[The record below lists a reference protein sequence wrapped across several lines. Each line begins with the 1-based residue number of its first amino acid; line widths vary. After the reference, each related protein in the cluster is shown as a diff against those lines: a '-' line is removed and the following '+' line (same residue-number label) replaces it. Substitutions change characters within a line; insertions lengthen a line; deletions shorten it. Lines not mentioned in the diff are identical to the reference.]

1 MMKAIKLLL
10 LAALTFSLALLSA
23 EGWVLNSDV
32 NVTLTQSAFSDNW
45 TGSELSNI
53 TWVASSNSSAQ
64 KQMADW
70 LNNRTTLKLAFGQT
84 HLQKTDSLGIKY
96 WQEPDKTTDKIDLE
110 SLFKFTLQKWVDPY
124 AALRFESQFLDE
136 SDATLTR
143 IVNPMLFTES
153 AGIMKTFLETEKN
166 HLSLR
171 LGGAVRERL
180 NRDEMNLTTN
190 ERELVTTVD
199 GGLEAVAEFKH
210 ILRLANASFNSKFW
224 AYQALFNSKSDD
236 LNNDWKALDYVWE
249 NILTT
254 KLWGFLS
261 ANLTFELRY
270 EKEAIDEIQWKQILG
285 LGFTY
290 TLF

>member
-1 MMKAIKLLL
+1 
-10 LAALTFSLALLSA
+10 
-23 EGWVLNSDV
+23 
-32 NVTLTQSAFSDNW
+32 
-45 TGSELSNI
+45 
-53 TWVASSNSSAQ
+53 
-64 KQMADW
+64 MADW